1 MNWYSIFYWL
11 TVADNARSF
20 FWFFAVIFSIIAM
33 AATITFLFNLG
44 DRSIEEDNR
53 KVCKH
58 WMFWAYPFVILF
70 WCGII
75 FTPSKRDALLIVAG
89 GGTMEFLASDSTAKK
104 LPHDMLVFVQ
114 SELKSMAAE
123 AKVEFLE
130 ASGKVSIE
138 QVKQNIREEAKKM
151 TTDEVLAKMKADTT
165 FANALLK

>member
-20 FWFFAVIFSIIAM
+20 FWFFAVIFTLIAGI
-33 AATITFLFNLG
+33 ATIAFFFNM
-44 DRSIEEDNR
+44 DDTKSDQENR
-53 KVCKH
+53 KVIKH
-58 WMFWAYPFVILF
+58 WMFWSYPFMLLF
-70 WCGII
+70 WFGIV

-89 GGTMEFLASDSTAKK
+89 GGTMEFLSSDSTARQ

-130 ASGKVSIE
+130 AKGKASVE
-138 QVKQNIREEAKKM
+138 QIKQNMREEAKKM
-151 TTDEVLAKMKADTT
+151 TTDEVLAKMKADTS